1 MWDALQEDVIH
12 TCHTWHWD
20 WFQKQSVGTKTM
32 KVLYSQEARLR
43 MVDRRSWVCL
53 KQPFLAVADGLNCTD
68 VIRRLFVVTCSHC
81 WNITC
86 TLWSCRSVKFIQVPL
101 RMVIVKDLSSVM
113 LENNT
118 WPTLAKPI
126 SLKVRLRDNQF
137 SIGFSLCFFTATMV
151 CMERRRFLWSYLC
164 SQENNQDNAGSFVG
178 VLGGR
183 NQLE

>member
-1 MWDALQEDVIH
+1 MSHLTLRLISKTTCRNKNNECTVQPKKPCSEWLIDGHEFVWSKHFSQLLMGWFVRTSSDVCFWWPVAI
-12 TCHTWHWD
+12 
-20 WFQKQSVGTKTM
+20 VGTT
-32 KVLYSQEARLR
+32 S
-43 MVDRRSWVCL
+43 
-53 KQPFLAVADGLNCTD
+53 
-68 VIRRLFVVTCSHC
+68 
-81 WNITC
+81 
-86 TLWSCRSVKFIQVPL
+86 WSCRSVKFIQVPL

-113 LENNT
+113 LENYT
-118 WPTLAKPI
+118 SPTLAKPI

-151 CMERRRFLWSYLC
+151 PVERRRFLWSYLC